1 MRRSPGLGIRPFD
14 KLRAG
19 PSNVEG
25 RDSGFGND
33 ALPLLTRLVRA
44 AGLLSMT
51 LVVASCS
58 SDRPA
63 PPAADY
69 FSIVQAER
77 LRKDEAFR
85 RQVDEPIP
93 RVAQQF
99 FLPLKYFPI
108 DQAYAVTAS
117 FTPAAARTPVQ
128 MPTSTGK
135 LRDMQQVGTL
145 AFTLK
150 GQLLSLGAF
159 VETGTSP
166 DRLFVPFTDLTS
178 GTETYAAGRY
188 LELGRTATGI
198 YTIDFNR
205 AFHPYC
211 YYNEDY
217 DCPFPPPSNRLPV
230 PVRAGEKL
238 AQSNIPS
245 AGR

>member
-1 MRRSPGLGIRPFD
+1 MTTTGKHFATIC
-14 KLRAG
+14 
-19 PSNVEG
+19 
-25 RDSGFGND
+25 
-33 ALPLLTRLVRA
+33 
-44 AGLLSMT
+44 GLLSAV
-51 LVVASCS
+51 LAAACS
-58 SDRPA
+58 GPKPA
-63 PPAADY
+63 NRTTATDY
-69 FSIVQAER
+69 VSAVQTER

-93 RVAQQF
+93 QASQSF
-99 FLPLKYFPI
+99 YLPLKYFPI

-150 GQLLSLGAF
+150 GQLMSLRAF
-159 VETGTSP
+159 VEAGTPP

-188 LELGRTATGI
+188 LELDRTPSGI

-211 YYNEDY
+211 YYNENY
-217 DCPFPPPSNRLPV
+217 DCPYPPPSNRLPM

>member
-1 MRRSPGLGIRPFD
+1 VSCTNATV
-14 KLRAG
+14 K
-19 PSNVEG
+19 
-25 RDSGFGND
+25 RD
-33 ALPLLTRLVRA
+33 AWLWVV
-44 AGLLSMT
+44 LSAILSISLAT
-51 LVVASCS
+51 ACGTSK
-58 SDRPA
+58 PA
-63 PPAADY
+63 ELPAASDY
-69 FSIVQAER
+69 VSVVHAER

-93 RVAQQF
+93 RAAQQS

-159 VETGTSP
+159 VEAGTSP

-188 LELGRTATGI
+188 LELDRTPSGI

-211 YYNEDY
+211 YYNENY
-217 DCPFPPPSNRLPV
+217 DCPYPPPSNRLPV